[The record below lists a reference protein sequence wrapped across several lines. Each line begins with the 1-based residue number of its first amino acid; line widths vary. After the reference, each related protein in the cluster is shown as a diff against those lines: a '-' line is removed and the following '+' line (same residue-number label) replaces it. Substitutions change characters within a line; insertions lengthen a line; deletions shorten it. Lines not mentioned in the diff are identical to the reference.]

1 MRYFDPPLYHAL
13 YVIAIAI
20 PPFLRF
26 FPDFFLPQKPS
37 AASLRRRGHVPIKS
51 SRIDAHLFD
60 RQTAGRVRSISC
72 RSPKPE
78 VLLQVDFKDRRSL
91 FVCDGRSART
101 HGGPGRGGGVRSRA
115 ARRGDAD
122 SRKRPP
128 APAAPPGGAR
138 RRGFQ
143 GPRGRHR
150 PRREALVCGGCPG
163 TAGTTNQEEKKK
175 REKNIHI
182 APGVILTQYCC
193 TCH

>member
-1 MRYFDPPLYHAL
+1 MRYFDPPP

-20 PPFLRF
+20 PPFEIF
-26 FPDFFLPQKPS
+26 FPILFLPQKLS

-51 SRIDAHLFD
+51 SRIDAHFFD

-128 APAAPPGGAR
+128 TVTPAVPPGGAR
-138 RRGFQ
+138 RRDFQ
-143 GPRGRHR
+143 GPRGRRR

-163 TAGTTNQEEKKK
+163 TAGTTN
-175 REKNIHI
+175 
-182 APGVILTQYCC
+182 
-193 TCH
+193 